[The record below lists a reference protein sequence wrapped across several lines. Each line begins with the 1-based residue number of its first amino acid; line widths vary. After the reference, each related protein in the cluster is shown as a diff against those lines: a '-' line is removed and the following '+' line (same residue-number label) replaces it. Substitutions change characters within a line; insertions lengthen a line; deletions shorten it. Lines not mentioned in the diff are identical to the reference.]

1 MNHSRRNLR
10 AGGALALAILVA
22 ACGSSPH
29 PKSSPPPIQASGP
42 VETEAIATLLDQGNR
57 KDAKKRLAAA
67 LKRDPRDPSLMLLRD
82 SMDRDPTELLG
93 PNSYAYTIRQGDTI
107 AGLAERLL
115 GNRLKSHQLA
125 RYNKIEGAALL
136 APGQVLRIPGQA
148 PRPEP
153 IRRVEKP
160 AEPQPAPARPKPAA
174 AAARPTAPASTVAPR
189 GSVAAARQARSAGL
203 AALNEGNPAR
213 AVGLLSRAAALDPG
227 NPVIARDLQRAQRIN
242 ATVKARQ

>member
-1 MNHSRRNLR
+1 MTPSWRTLR
-10 AGGALALAILVA
+10 AGAALALAILVT

-29 PKSSPPPIQASGP
+29 PKSTPAPAQANGP
-42 VETEAIATLLDQGNR
+42 AEVEAIAALLDQGDR
-57 KDAKKRLAAA
+57 KEAKKRLAAA
-67 LKRDPRDPSLMLLRD
+67 LKRDPRNAGLMLLRD

-93 PNSYAYTIRQGDTI
+93 PNSYAYTVRQGDTI

-125 RYNKIEGAALL
+125 RYNKIEGVVVLN
-136 APGQVLRIPGQA
+136 PGQVLRIPGQA

-153 IRRVEKP
+153 VRRVEKP
-160 AEPQPAPARPKPAA
+160 AEPQAAPARPKPAA
-174 AAARPTAPASTVAPR
+174 TAARPTTPAPTGAPR
-189 GSVAAARQARSAGL
+189 NNSAAARQARSAGL

>member
-1 MNHSRRNLR
+1 MNHWWRTLRR
-10 AGGALALAILVA
+10 GGALALAVLVA

-29 PKSSPPPIQASGP
+29 PKSNPPPARVSAP
-42 VETEAIATLLDQGNR
+42 VEAEAIAALLDTGNR

-67 LKRDPRDPSLMLLRD
+67 LKRDPRDPTLMLLRD

-93 PNSYAYTIRQGDTI
+93 PNSYPYTIRQGDTI

-136 APGQVLRIPGQA
+136 TPGQVLRIPGQQ

-153 IRRVEKP
+153 VRRVEKP

-174 AAARPTAPASTVAPR
+174 AAARPAAPASTVAPR
-189 GSVAAARQARSAGL
+189 ASVAAARQARSAGL